1 MTTKEKIWE
10 ILEGV
15 KTWSAIVEEDP
26 NDPEQCII
34 TFPEDLL
41 ERVEWVE
48 GDTISWDIQE
58 DRSVILSKVK

>member
-1 MTTKEKIWE
+1 MTTKEKTWE

-15 KTWSAIVEEDP
+15 KTWSATVEEDP
-26 NDPEQCII
+26 NDPEQCLI

-48 GDTISWDIQE
+48 GDTISWDVQE
-58 DRSVILSKVK
+58 NGSVVLSKVK